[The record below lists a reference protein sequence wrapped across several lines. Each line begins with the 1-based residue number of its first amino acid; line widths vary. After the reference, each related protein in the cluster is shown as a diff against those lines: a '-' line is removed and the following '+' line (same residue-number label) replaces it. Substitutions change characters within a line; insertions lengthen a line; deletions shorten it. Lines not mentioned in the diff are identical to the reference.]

1 MRKLTYTELLHQRL
15 TLEHAQRV
23 ERHPIIVVLDNIR
36 SLYNVGSIF
45 RTADA
50 VRVRELILC
59 GYTPSPPRPEID
71 KTALGA
77 TQSVPWRAVAS
88 CVAAV
93 RELRHS
99 GIRVFAVELTDES
112 RPYDSLTP
120 EDFPAAF
127 VFGNEIVGVQPEV
140 LQYCHAALAI
150 PMYGV
155 KHSLNVAVAA
165 GIVLYE
171 ALRHCRDNA
180 QQEILSR
187 RTNHA
192 APHRCP
198 DEHAL

>member
-1 MRKLTYTELLHQRL
+1 MRKLSYEELCHQRL
-15 TLEHAQRV
+15 SLEEAQHAP
-23 ERHPIIVVLDNIR
+23 RHPITIVLDNVR
-36 SLYNVGSIF
+36 SLYNVGSLF

-50 VRVRELILC
+50 VRAQELILC
-59 GYTPSPPRPEID
+59 GYTPTPPRPEID

-77 TQSVPWRAVAS
+77 TASVPWRYVRS
-88 CVAAV
+88 CVDAIG
-93 RELRHS
+93 ELRRR
-99 GIRVFAVELTDES
+99 GIRVFAVELTNES
-112 RPYDSLTP
+112 RPYDSLTSA
-120 EDFPAAF
+120 DFPAAF
-127 VFGNEIVGVQPEV
+127 VFGNEIVGIQPEV
-140 LQYCHAALAI
+140 LAQCDAALAI

>member
-77 TQSVPWRAVAS
+77 TQSVPWRSVAS

-93 RELRHS
+93 QELRHC

-140 LQYCHAALAI
+140 LQHCHAALAI

-171 ALRHCRDNA
+171 ALRCYRRGNWEYLPPRVSTNAPAHC
-180 QQEILSR
+180 S
-187 RTNHA
+187 
-192 APHRCP
+192 P
-198 DEHAL
+198 

>member
-1 MRKLTYTELLHQRL
+1 MRKLTYEELVQHRL
-15 TLEHAQRV
+15 PLDHARHS
-23 ERHPIIVVLDNIR
+23 ERHPITVVLDNIR

-50 VRVRELILC
+50 VRAQEIILC

-77 TQSVPWRAVAS
+77 TQSVPWRSVAS

-93 RELRHS
+93 EELRRT
-99 GIRVFAVELTDES
+99 GVRVFAVELTDES

-120 EDFPAAF
+120 DDFPAAF
-127 VFGNEIVGVQPEV
+127 VFGNEIVGIQPEV
-140 LQYCHAALAI
+140 LQRCHAALVI

-171 ALRHCRDNA
+171 ALRCY
-180 QQEILSR
+180 R
-187 RTNHA
+187 RGEWGSFPSVRVFTDA
-192 APHRCP
+192 CPRCSP
-198 DEHAL
+198 